1 MQCDVLIVG
10 AGFAG
15 LVLAERLSNGL
26 GKHCIVVEKRDHI
39 GGNAHDY
46 IDAAGVL
53 VHKYGPHFFHTN
65 SDRIFQYLS
74 RFTDWIPAHYSVA
87 SFSRGRLWSFPVN
100 LKTFEQFLGRQSST
114 EEMEKFLLQ
123 KSEPIIHPANAEE
136 AIVSQVG
143 WELYEMF
150 YKGYTTK
157 QWGREPKELDA
168 SVCLRVPIRTTRD
181 DRYFNDT
188 YQCMPAHSYT
198 KMFETMVKCSPKVEL
213 ILGTDYKEL
222 MLTCQYKHLVYTGCI
237 DEFFDYAY
245 GALPYRTL
253 RFEHESLPKQC
264 LRRGFFQSTCAVNY
278 PNDYDYTRC
287 VEIKHATGQL
297 CANTTLVREYP
308 AAFVRGGEPFYPIPS
323 RDAAAI
329 YEKYKAHAALWK
341 QISFVGRLATYRYM
355 NMDQVVGSA
364 LSEFEKLKA
373 VLQ

>member
-26 GKHCIVVEKRDHI
+26 GKHCIVVDKRRHI
-39 GGNAHDY
+39 GGNAYDRV
-46 IDAAGVL
+46 DSAGVL
-53 VHKYGPHFFHTN
+53 VHQYGPHFFHTN
-65 SDRIFQYLS
+65 SEKIFQYLS

-100 LKTFEQFLGRQSST
+100 LKTFEQLIGRPST
-114 EEMEKFLLQ
+114 TAEMQEYLHRVRV
-123 KSEPIIHPANAEE
+123 PNRPANAEE

-143 WELYEMF
+143 WELYDMF

-157 QWGREPKELDA
+157 QWGRSPKELDA

-188 YQCMPAHSYT
+188 YQCMPAHSYS

-213 ILGTDYKEL
+213 LLGTDYK
-222 MLTCQYKHLVYTGCI
+222 TVRQACRYRHLVYTGCI

-245 GALPYRTL
+245 GPLPYRTL
-253 RFEHESLPKQC
+253 RFEHESLSKEY
-264 LRRGFFQSTCAVNY
+264 LRRGFWQSTCAINY
-278 PNDYDYTRC
+278 PNDHAYTRC
-287 VEIKHATGQL
+287 VEIKHATGQY
-297 CANTTLVREYP
+297 CPNTTLVREYP
-308 AAFVRGGEPFYPIPS
+308 ATFAPGSEPFYPIPS
-323 RDAAAI
+323 PDAAAI
-329 YEKYKAHAALWK
+329 YEKYKFRAFDLASV
-341 QISFVGRLATYRYM
+341 SFVGRLATYRYL

-364 LSEFEKLKA
+364 LSEYEKLRA
-373 VLQ
+373 VL